1 MNGKIQI
8 ILMIG
13 DMKMNKNDKWYWYH
27 YDNRGKMNN
36 DYPYNQY
43 DEEEYHE
50 QE

>member
-1 MNGKIQI
+1 
-8 ILMIG
+8 
-13 DMKMNKNDKWYWYH
+13 MKMNKNDKWYWYH